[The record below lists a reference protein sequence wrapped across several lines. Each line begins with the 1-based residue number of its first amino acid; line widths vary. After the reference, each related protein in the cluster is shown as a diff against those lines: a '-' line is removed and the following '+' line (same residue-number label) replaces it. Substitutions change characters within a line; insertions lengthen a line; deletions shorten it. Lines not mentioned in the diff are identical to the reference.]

1 MAIGLRPIAPPLN
14 AIAVMAA
21 HYSPVRSGGH
31 RKAAKRPRSEAQP
44 SEGGPPQR
52 AAPRNPYGI
61 SPSTAA
67 GIWSA
72 TRTIGIP
79 VCTFWCIS
87 SIARG
92 RSPNA

>member
-1 MAIGLRPIAPPLN
+1 MAIALRPIAHPLN

-21 HYSPVRSGGH
+21 
-31 RKAAKRPRSEAQP
+31 KRLRSEAKP
-44 SEGGPPQR
+44 SEAGPPQGV
-52 AAPRNPYGI
+52 APRNPYGI

-87 SIARG
+87 WCALG
-92 RSPNA
+92 RSAQA